1 MKIRLVRHATLVVQ
15 LDSRTVL
22 IDPMLGPVEEFFSF
36 QPSPNNQRNPLV
48 PLPDPDP
55 SSVLSSVDTCFV
67 THTHLDHFDQ
77 AAINALRKDL
87 PIVCQPEDEEKL
99 RSTFGFSSVQP
110 VEENLQSD
118 GIEVFRTGGQHGPG
132 NRDGLEGPEHFMGPV
147 SGFVLRSRS
156 EPSLYVAGDTIWCQE
171 VEEALDRHQP
181 EVVVVNAGAAQLT
194 GGVPITMTREDVAEV
209 CRYLPNATVVAVHME
224 AINHCPLTR
233 KVLEDF
239 VKNEELSDRVHIP
252 ADGEDIEF

>member
-15 LDSRTVL
+15 LDSRTLL
-22 IDPMLGPVEEFFSF
+22 IDPMLGPEGAFISF

-48 PLPDPDP
+48 PIPDPDF
-55 SSVLSSVDTCFV
+55 SSVLSSVDACFV
-67 THTHLDHFDQ
+67 THTHLDQ
-77 AAINALRKDL
+77 AAKDDLREDL
-87 PIVCQPEDEEKL
+87 PIFCQPDDEEEL
-99 RSTFGFSSVQP
+99 RTTFSSVYP
-110 VEENLQSD
+110 VEESLQSG

-132 NRDGLEGPEHFMGPV
+132 NRDGLEGPEHYMGPV

-156 EPSLYVAGDTIWCQE
+156 EPSLYIAGDTIWCKE
-171 VEEALDRHQP
+171 VIDALDRHQP

-209 CRYLPNATVVAVHME
+209 CRYLCRYLPDATVVAVHME

-233 KVLEDF
+233 KELEDYL
-239 VKNEELSDRVHIP
+239 KSEGLSDRVHIP
-252 ADGEDIEF
+252 ADGEAIEF